1 MMRSLNGRISLLVL
15 AAVAA
20 LLIPFGVLSY
30 RKTMEEVDELS
41 DARLAQSART
51 ITLLA
56 SEAGAIWAKSPA
68 PIEVENWRGARG
80 DPEFTVHGHRYEAQ
94 IGFQY
99 WGSDNRLRLTS
110 RNLRDVALEA
120 APPGFADIAI
130 GGRHWRV
137 FTLLGA
143 DRDWVRVAE
152 RYDSRREI
160 ARAIAIENAVPV
172 LIGLPLLALLTG
184 FAVRRGLRPLRQLAE
199 HLAARRP
206 DHVGPIGFADIP
218 LEVEPLVMSLNGL
231 LRRLRTLLEHERQFT
246 ADAAHELRTPLA
258 GVVVQIDNAL
268 ASAGGA
274 GAQCALGQAR
284 HGIDRMSHTI
294 NQMLELAR
302 WDAGPSAPPVQAVD
316 VAAVV
321 REELQEIGPR
331 AVEKDLEIDL
341 AADPYAPPIEGW
353 EPGLAVLIRN
363 LIDNAVAHSPLHG
376 RIGIAIEMR
385 DGATVLAVSDHGPG
399 IAPELRARVLA
410 RFRRG
415 TEGGEG
421 SGLGLAIV
429 ARIAEL
435 HRAQVR
441 LDDAP
446 GGGLRVEVVFPLDM
460 SAAMP

>member
-1 MMRSLNGRISLLVL
+1 MRSLNGRISLMVL
-15 AAVAA
+15 AALTL
-20 LLIPFGVLSY
+20 LLIPFGILSY
-30 RKTMEEVDELS
+30 LKTMEEVDELS

-56 SEAGAIWAKSPA
+56 GESNASWMKSDT
-68 PIEVENWRGARG
+68 PIDVENWRGARG
-80 DPEFTVHGHRYEAQ
+80 DPEFTVHGHRYESQ

-99 WGSDNRLRLTS
+99 WGSDNRLHLTS
-110 RNLRDVALEA
+110 HNLRDVALEA
-120 APPGFADIAI
+120 APAGFSDAVIE
-130 GGRHWRV
+130 GRHWRV
-137 FTLLGA
+137 FTLFGT

-160 ARAIAIENAVPV
+160 GRALALENAAPL

-206 DHVGPIGFADIP
+206 DHVGPVGFADIP

-231 LRRLRTLLEHERQFT
+231 LRRLRTLIEHERRFT

-268 ASAGGA
+268 ASAERTH
-274 GAQCALGQAR
+274 AQCALGQAR

-302 WDAGPSAPPVQAVD
+302 WDAGPASPPVQAVD
-316 VAAVV
+316 LATVV
-321 REELQEIGPR
+321 RAELQEISPR
-331 AVEKDLEIDL
+331 AIEKDLEIALNVDK
-341 AADPYAPPIEGW
+341 YAPRIEGW

-363 LIDNAVAHSPLHG
+363 LIDNAVAHSPPHG
-376 RIGIAIEMR
+376 RIDITIGSR
-385 DGATVLAVSDHGPG
+385 DGATVLAISDQGPG
-399 IAPELRARVLA
+399 IAPELRSRVFA
-410 RFRRG
+410 RFRRAV
-415 TEGGEG
+415 EGGEG

-435 HRAQVR
+435 HCADVR
-441 LDDAP
+441 LDEAS
-446 GGGLRVEVVFPLDM
+446 GGGLRVEVAFPLDM
-460 SAAMP
+460 SVVS

>member
-1 MMRSLNGRISLLVL
+1 MRSLNGRISLLVL
-15 AAVAA
+15 AALTL
-20 LLIPFGVLSY
+20 LLIPFGILSY
-30 RKTMEEVDELS
+30 LKTMEEVDELS

-56 SEAGAIWAKSPA
+56 SDSGSAWVKSET
-68 PIEVENWRGARG
+68 PIDVENWRGARG
-80 DPEFTVHGHRYEAQ
+80 DPEFTVHGHNYEAQ

-99 WGSDNRLRLTS
+99 WGSDNRLHLTS
-110 RNLRDVALEA
+110 NNLRDVALEA
-120 APPGFADIAI
+120 APAGFSDIMI
-130 GGRHWRV
+130 GGKHWRV

-160 ARAIAIENAVPV
+160 ARALALENAVPL
-172 LIGLPLLALLTG
+172 LIGLPLLAILTG

-231 LRRLRTLLEHERQFT
+231 LRRLRTLLEHERRFT

-268 ASAGGA
+268 ASAERA
-274 GAQCALGQAR
+274 HAASALGQAR

-294 NQMLELAR
+294 NQMLDLAR
-302 WDAGPSAPPVQAVD
+302 WDAGPASPPVQAVD
-316 VAAVV
+316 LARVV
-321 REELQEIGPR
+321 RAELAEINPR
-331 AVEKDLEIDL
+331 AIEKDLEIALDVD
-341 AADPYAPPIEGW
+341 AYAPSIEGW
-353 EPGLAVLIRN
+353 EPGVAVLVRN
-363 LIDNAVAHSPLHG
+363 IVDNAVAHSPPHG
-376 RIGIAIEMR
+376 RIDIAIRSR
-385 DGATVLAVSDHGPG
+385 DGTAVLAVSDQGPG
-399 IAPELRARVLA
+399 IPAELRTRVFA

-415 TEGGEG
+415 IENGEG

-435 HRAQVR
+435 HGAEVR
-441 LDDAP
+441 LGDSRD
-446 GGGLRVEVVFPLDM
+446 GGLRIEVAFPLDM
-460 SAAMP
+460 TVAG

>member
-1 MMRSLNGRISLLVL
+1 MRSLNGRISLLVL
-15 AAVAA
+15 AALTV
-20 LLIPFGVLSY
+20 LLIPFGILSY
-30 RKTMEEVDELS
+30 LKTMEEVDELG

-56 SEAGAIWAKSPA
+56 GEADSRWAKAGA

-80 DPEFTVHGHRYEAQ
+80 DPEFTVHGHKYEAQ

-99 WGSDNRLRLTS
+99 WGSDNRLHLTS
-110 RNLRDVALEA
+110 HNLRDVALEA
-120 APPGFADIAI
+120 SPAGFADITI
-130 GGRHWRV
+130 DGRHWRV

-160 ARAIAIENAVPV
+160 GRALALENAVPL
-172 LIGLPLLALLTG
+172 LIGLPLLAILTG
-184 FAVRRGLRPLRQLAE
+184 FAVRRGLKPLRQLAE

-231 LRRLRTLLEHERQFT
+231 LRRVRTLLEHERRFT

-268 ASAGGA
+268 ASAERA
-274 GAQCALGQAR
+274 HAACALGQAR

-302 WDAGPSAPPVQAVD
+302 WDAGPASPPVQAVD
-316 VAAVV
+316 LARVV
-321 REELQEIGPR
+321 RAELAEIGPR
-331 AVEKDLEIDL
+331 AIEKDLEIALDVG
-341 AADPYAPPIEGW
+341 ADAPSIEGW
-353 EPGLAVLIRN
+353 QPGLAVLIRN
-363 LIDNAVAHSPLHG
+363 LVDNAVAHSPAHG
-376 RIGIAIEMR
+376 RIDIAVRSRE
-385 DGATVLAVSDHGPG
+385 GATVLAISDQGPG
-399 IAPELRARVLA
+399 IPAELRARVFA

-415 TEGGEG
+415 VENGEG

-435 HRAQVR
+435 HGAQVR
-441 LDDAP
+441 LGDSRD
-446 GGGLRVEVVFPLDM
+446 GGLRIEVAFPLDM
-460 SAAMP
+460 SVVS

>member
-1 MMRSLNGRISLLVL
+1 MRSLNGRISLLVL
-15 AAVAA
+15 AALTA
-20 LLIPFGVLSY
+20 LLIPFGILSY
-30 RKTMEEVDELS
+30 LKTMEEVDELS

-56 SEAGAIWAKSPA
+56 SDADAAWAKSES

-80 DPEFTVHGHRYEAQ
+80 DPELTVHGHKYEAQ

-99 WGSDNRLRLTS
+99 WGSDNRLHLTS

-120 APPGFADIAI
+120 SPPGFADIHI
-130 GGRHWRV
+130 DGRHWRV

-160 ARAIAIENAVPV
+160 ARALALENAAPL
-172 LIGLPLLALLTG
+172 LIGLPLLAILTG
-184 FAVRRGLRPLRQLAE
+184 FAVRRGLKPLRQLAE

-218 LEVEPLVMSLNGL
+218 LEIEPLVMSLNGL

-268 ASAGGA
+268 ACGDLVHAR
-274 GAQCALGQAR
+274 CALGQAR

-302 WDAGPSAPPVQAVD
+302 WDAGPASPPVQAVD
-316 VAAVV
+316 LATVV
-321 REELQEIGPR
+321 RGELQEISPR
-331 AVEKDLEIDL
+331 AFEKDLEVVLD
-341 AADPYAPPIEGW
+341 ADKYAPRIEGW

-363 LIDNAVAHSPLHG
+363 LVDNAVAHSPARG
-376 RIGIAIEMR
+376 RIDITIEAR
-385 DGATVLAVSDHGPG
+385 RGATVLLVSDQGPG
-399 IAPELRARVLA
+399 IPAELRARVFA

-415 TEGGEG
+415 VDGGEG

-441 LDDAP
+441 LDDAD
-446 GGGLRVEVVFPLDM
+446 GGGLRVEVAFPLDM
-460 SAAMP
+460 SAVP

>member
-1 MMRSLNGRISLLVL
+1 MRSLNGRISVLVL
-15 AAVAA
+15 AALTL
-20 LLIPFGVLSY
+20 LLIPFGILSY
-30 RKTMEEVDELS
+30 LKTMEEVDELG

-56 SEAGAIWAKSPA
+56 GQGDSAWAKSAA
-68 PIEVENWRGARG
+68 PIEVETWRGVRG

-110 RNLRDVALEA
+110 HNLRNVALESS
-120 APPGFADIAI
+120 PPGFADVAI
-130 GGRHWRV
+130 DGRRWRV

-160 ARAIAIENAVPV
+160 ARALALENAAPL
-172 LIGLPLLALLTG
+172 LIGLPLLAILTG
-184 FAVRRGLRPLRQLAE
+184 FAVRRGLRPLRELAE

-218 LEVEPLVMSLNGL
+218 LEIEPLVMSLNGL
-231 LRRLRTLLEHERQFT
+231 LRRVRTLLEHERRFT

-268 ASAGGA
+268 ASAERA
-274 GAQCALGQAR
+274 HAECALGQAR

-294 NQMLELAR
+294 NQMLDLAR
-302 WDAGPSAPPVQAVD
+302 WDAGPVSPPVQAVD
-316 VAAVV
+316 LARVV
-321 REELQEIGPR
+321 RIELEEISPR
-331 AVEKDLEIDL
+331 AIEKDLEIVL
-341 AADPYAPPIEGW
+341 HADAGAPSIEGW
-353 EPGLAVLIRN
+353 EPGLGVLIRN
-363 LIDNAVAHSPLHG
+363 LVDNAVAHSPLHG
-376 RIGIAIEMR
+376 RIDIAIETR
-385 DGATVLAVSDHGPG
+385 DGAAVLAVSDQGPG
-399 IAPELRARVLA
+399 IPAELRTRVFA

-415 TEGGEG
+415 VENGEG

-435 HRAQVR
+435 HGAEVR
-441 LDDAP
+441 LADAS
-446 GGGLRVEVVFPLDM
+446 GGGLRVEVAFPLDM
-460 SAAMP
+460 SVVS

>member
-1 MMRSLNGRISLLVL
+1 MRSLNGRIALLVL
-15 AAVAA
+15 AALTA
-20 LLIPFGVLSY
+20 LLIPFGILSY
-30 RKTMEEVDELS
+30 LKTMEEVDELS

-56 SEAGAIWAKSPA
+56 GEPGSAWAKSDA

-80 DPEFTVHGHRYEAQ
+80 DPELTVHGHKYEAQ

-99 WGSDNRLRLTS
+99 WGSDNRLHLTS
-110 RNLRDVALEA
+110 HNLRDVALEA
-120 APPGFADIAI
+120 SPPGFADVLIE
-130 GGRHWRV
+130 GRHWRI

-160 ARAIAIENAVPV
+160 GRALALENAAPL
-172 LIGLPLLALLTG
+172 LIGLPLLAILTG
-184 FAVRRGLRPLRQLAE
+184 FAVRRGLKPLRQLAE

-268 ASAGGA
+268 ASAGRTNAHG
-274 GAQCALGQAR
+274 ALGQAR

-302 WDAGPSAPPVQAVD
+302 WDAGPASPPVQAVD
-316 VAAVV
+316 LATVV
-321 REELQEIGPR
+321 RSELGEISPR
-331 AVEKDLEIDL
+331 AVEKDLEVALNVDE
-341 AADPYAPPIEGW
+341 YAPRIEGW
-353 EPGLAVLIRN
+353 EPGLAALIRN
-363 LIDNAVAHSPLHG
+363 LVDNAVAHSPAHG
-376 RIGIAIEMR
+376 RIDISIETR
-385 DGATVLAVSDHGPG
+385 NGATVLAVSDQGPG
-399 IAPELRARVLA
+399 IPEELRTRVFA

-415 TEGGEG
+415 VEGGEG

-435 HRAQVR
+435 HCAQVR
-441 LDDAP
+441 LGDAR
-446 GGGLRVEVVFPLDM
+446 GGGLRVEVAFPLDM
-460 SAAMP
+460 SVVS

>member
-15 AAVAA
+15 AALTL
-20 LLIPFGVLSY
+20 LLIPFGILSY
-30 RKTMEEVDELS
+30 LKTMEEVDELS

-56 SEAGAIWAKSPA
+56 SEAGSAWVKSTT
-68 PIEVENWRGARG
+68 PIDVENWRGARG
-80 DPEFTVHGHRYEAQ
+80 DPEFTVHGHKYEAQ

-99 WGSDNRLRLTS
+99 WGSDNRLHLTS
-110 RNLRDVALEA
+110 HNLLNVTLEA
-120 APPGFADIAI
+120 SPAGFADASID
-130 GGRHWRV
+130 GKHWRV
-137 FTLLGA
+137 FTLFGA

-160 ARAIAIENAVPV
+160 ARALALENAAPL

-184 FAVRRGLRPLRQLAE
+184 FAVRRGLKPLRELAE

-231 LRRLRTLLEHERQFT
+231 LRRLRTLLEHERRFT

-268 ASAGGA
+268 ASAERTHA
-274 GAQCALGQAR
+274 ASALGQAR

-294 NQMLELAR
+294 NQMLDLAR
-302 WDAGPSAPPVQAVD
+302 WDAGPVAPPVQAVD
-316 VAAVV
+316 LATVV
-321 REELQEIGPR
+321 RAELEEISPR
-331 AVEKDLEIDL
+331 AIEKDLEVVL
-341 AADPYAPPIEGW
+341 NADAYAPSIEGW
-353 EPGLAVLIRN
+353 EPGVAVLIRN
-363 LIDNAVAHSPLHG
+363 LVDNAVAHSPPHG
-376 RIGIAIEMR
+376 RIDIAIETR
-385 DGATVLAVSDHGPG
+385 DGAAVLAISDQGPG
-399 IAPELRARVLA
+399 IPEELRTRVFA

-415 TEGGEG
+415 VENGEG

-435 HRAQVR
+435 HGAEVR
-441 LDDAP
+441 LVDAR

-460 SAAMP
+460 SVVS